1 MAASIRNIDDF
12 FTKLHDKNPTIKT
25 SFPEVYGQLADKYD
39 GDIILGNSSHRLEF
53 DWVCTKCKKIHKGA
67 LLDKYIYDDICP
79 FCRNE
84 NINNSRIKEKPFKTL
99 YPRLERNVKKKD
111 GLLMDDK
118 GILYD
123 TTKIISPD
131 FPYIIAFWTCDD
143 CGEEYKASIE
153 ERINNFSCCP
163 FCTSFKS
170 VAYEEYLNFS
180 KNYPELESNLVKDY
194 HVNFN
199 LNKIPRHIAAS
210 HLLLWSCPEC
220 EMNFEET
227 ILNRINSNKSLCP
240 YCNEIKAIPG
250 KTSIKALY
258 PYIVNR
264 IDNIDEL
271 PFDLDK
277 ETLKMKGDYVVK
289 HICNEC
295 KMEYDTKLNDLV
307 YKTNECPYCSEQK
320 VNPIETSLYA
330 RYSDLVNREWLYRA
344 NILLCNP
351 YYVFPNSTKMVW
363 WKCPKCHKNYKMP
376 IKNRVMNHL
385 RGIESCLYCNGRTR
399 KKNHF

>member
-1 MAASIRNIDDF
+1 MAERVRNIDDL
-12 FTKLHDKNPTIKT
+12 FTKLHKENPTIKT
-25 SFPEVYGQLADKYD
+25 SFSEIYSQLADKYD
-39 GDIILGNSSHRLEF
+39 GDIILSNSSHHVEF
-53 DWVCTKCKKIHKGA
+53 DWICPKCKRIHKGT
-67 LLDKYIYDDICP
+67 LLDKYVYEDICP
-79 FCRNE
+79 FCRND
-84 NINNSRIKEKPFKTL
+84 NINKRRIKEKPFKTL

-111 GLLMDDK
+111 GFLLDDK
-118 GILYD
+118 GKLYD
-123 TTKIISPD
+123 TNAIITPE
-131 FPYIIAFWTCDD
+131 FPYIIAFWTCED
-143 CGEEYKASIE
+143 CGKEYKASIE

-170 VAYEEYLNFS
+170 VAYREYIEFD
-180 KNYPELESNLVKDY
+180 KKYPELKRNLVKDTR
-194 HVNFN
+194 VNFN

-210 HLLLWSCPEC
+210 RLLLWSCSDC
-220 EMNFEET
+220 EMNYEET
-227 ILNRINSNKSLCP
+227 ILNKIESDKSLCP

-258 PYIVNR
+258 PNIVDR
-264 IDNIDEL
+264 ISNIDEL

-277 ETLKMKGDYVVK
+277 ETLKMQGNYIVN
-289 HICNEC
+289 HICEEC
-295 KMEYDTKLNDLV
+295 NMEYETSLNELAN
-307 YKTNECPYCSEQK
+307 KTNDCPYCNEKK

-330 RYSDLVNREWLYRA
+330 KYSDLVDKEWLYRA

-363 WKCPKCHKNYKMP
+363 WRCPKSQKTYKMP